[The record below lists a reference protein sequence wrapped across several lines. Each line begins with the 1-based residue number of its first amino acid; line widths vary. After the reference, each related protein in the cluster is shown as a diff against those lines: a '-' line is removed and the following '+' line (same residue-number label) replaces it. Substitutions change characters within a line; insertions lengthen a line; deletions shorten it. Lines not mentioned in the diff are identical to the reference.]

1 MEHYLR
7 KHSQVY
13 RKRHFL
19 KDKMNKDL
27 KKRNNLKDA
36 FGRKNTLNSK
46 ELHKMTVK
54 NIREQVVNKDKNRY
68 QGSGKLKKDDLINFI
83 INKQV
88 TEDNR
93 KGGFDYAGLLEE
105 MNDNCLKLKSHKI
118 KSYLDICA
126 APGDYSD
133 YLSRTLKCK
142 GVGVTLPVKDGGMEF
157 NYNLKNYNLVHLD
170 VIKEYDKNFSS
181 EKFDFIVSGCLDMT
195 HIKKKPFYDINLWL
209 STILLSFLNLKPGGI
224 FAFKIS
230 LKYINFASNIMFLFE
245 QFFDSIKIFKST
257 KAIPFRS
264 MFYVI
269 GYGFKMNND
278 YFPLLKEIY
287 RNYNEESDDTD
298 MKDLKFKMIFEDTN
312 IMRQY
317 MKMFEDVFQTQIK
330 GIQEII

>member
-19 KDKMNKDL
+19 KEKMDKDL
-27 KKRNNLKDA
+27 KKRNNLKNA

-46 ELHKMTVK
+46 ELQKMTVK
-54 NIREQVVNKDKNRY
+54 NIREKVVNKDKNRY
-68 QGSGKLKKDDLINFI
+68 QGSSKLKKDDLIKFI

-93 KGGFDYAGLLEE
+93 KGGFDYADLLDE
-105 MNDNCLKLKSHKI
+105 MNHNCLKLKSRKI
-118 KSYLDICA
+118 KLYLDICA

-142 GVGVTLPVKDGGMEF
+142 GVGVTLPVEDGGMEF
-157 NYNLKNYNLVHLD
+157 NYNLKNYDLVHLD
-170 VIKEYDKNFSS
+170 VIKEYDKDFSD

-195 HIKKKPFYDINLWL
+195 RIKKKPFYDINLWL
-209 STILLSFLNLKPGGI
+209 STILLAFLNLKPGGI

-230 LKYINFASNIMFLFE
+230 LKYINLASNVMFLFE

-269 GYGFKMNND
+269 GYGFKMNDD

-312 IMRQY
+312 IMRRY
-317 MKMFEDVFQTQIK
+317 MKMFEDVFQVQIK

>member
-19 KDKMNKDL
+19 KEKMDKDL
-27 KKRNNLKDA
+27 KKRNNLKNA

-46 ELHKMTVK
+46 ELQKMTVK
-54 NIREQVVNKDKNRY
+54 NIREKVVNKDKNRY
-68 QGSGKLKKDDLINFI
+68 QGSSKLKKDDLIKFI

-93 KGGFDYAGLLEE
+93 KGGFDYADLLDE
-105 MNDNCLKLKSHKI
+105 MNHNCLKLKSRKI
-118 KSYLDICA
+118 KLYLDICA

-142 GVGVTLPVKDGGMEF
+142 GVGVTLPVEDGGMEF
-157 NYNLKNYNLVHLD
+157 NYNLKNYDLVHLD
-170 VIKEYDKNFSS
+170 VIKEYDKDFSD

-195 HIKKKPFYDINLWL
+195 RIKKKPFYDINLWL
-209 STILLSFLNLKPGGI
+209 STILLAFLNLKPGGI

-230 LKYINFASNIMFLFE
+230 LKYINFASNVMFLFE

-269 GYGFKMNND
+269 GYGFKMNDD

-287 RNYNEESDDTD
+287 RNYNKESDDTD

-312 IMRQY
+312 IMRRY
-317 MKMFEDVFQTQIK
+317 MKMFEDVFQVQIK